1 MDRTNYRYTGNPK
14 EQRPIGLGRRRM
26 MRAGVLLV
34 VVAVLVLA
42 VGAGTAFAQATE
54 FRMTGDLYLGPEET
68 VDSLVTLNGDITVE
82 GHVLDTVFTAN
93 GNVHVL
99 PGGRV
104 DGDAVSITGQVVID
118 EGGLVLGD
126 RVELGG
132 RAARIGDTR
141 PVVVDRDIGFGGA
154 GWFFWL
160 LGGMGLGLLL
170 VLLAANGLKSVGH
183 EVSTRTARSAL
194 IGFLAPL
201 GLLVLFVV
209 LLISV
214 IGIPVALLLIP
225 LVPLTGMFGL
235 FAIAMLAGRRLLD
248 MAGKEEL
255 GDVWAMLAGVVL
267 LNLVSLI
274 PVVGALT
281 WIVGGFV
288 GFGATVARI
297 WDHYQGRRAVRAAGR
312 TNGVAVGPVPPM
324 VPPPMGPPPGP
335 MAPPTVPVPSEPV
348 PPMAPQSG
356 PMAPPPVV
364 PPTVPVPPQSLAP
377 QLNVPESAV
386 PVSEPAPQ
394 PPAVP
399 PAAPAAPPAGPTA
412 PIEPVVSEAP
422 VLPEAPIAPASSTL
436 PEEPEARPRDPGPR
450 FHI

>member
-1 MDRTNYRYTGNPK
+1 
-14 EQRPIGLGRRRM
+14 
-26 MRAGVLLV
+26 MRAGVLLA

-42 VGAGTAFAQATE
+42 IGAGTASAQTE
-54 FRMTGDLYLGPEET
+54 YRMTGDLYLGPEKT

-93 GNVHVL
+93 GDVHVL
-99 PGGRV
+99 PSGRV
-104 DGDAVSITGQVVID
+104 DGDAVSITGQVIVD
-118 EGGLVLGD
+118 EGGVVSGD
-126 RVELGG
+126 RVEMGG
-132 RAARIGDTR
+132 RAAQIGDAR
-141 PVVVDRDIGFGGA
+141 PVAVDRDTGFGGT

-170 VLLAANGLKSVGH
+170 VLLAVNSLKSVGH

-194 IGFLAPL
+194 VGFLAPL

-225 LVPLTGMFGL
+225 LVPLTAMFGL
-235 FAIAMLAGRRLLD
+235 FAIAMLAGRRLLEV
-248 MAGKEEL
+248 AGKGEL

-297 WDHYQGRRAVRAAGR
+297 WDHYLGRRAVRAASR
-312 TNGVAVGPVPPM
+312 TNGVAAGPVPP
-324 VPPPMGPPPGP
+324 VGPPTGP
-335 MAPPTVPVPSEPV
+335 MAP
-348 PPMAPQSG
+348 
-356 PMAPPPVV
+356 
-364 PPTVPVPPQSLAP
+364 L
-377 QLNVPESAV
+377 
-386 PVSEPAPQ
+386 
-394 PPAVP
+394 
-399 PAAPAAPPAGPTA
+399 PTA
-412 PIEPVVSEAP
+412 PIEPVASEAP
-422 VLPEAPIAPASSTL
+422 VLPEAPIVPAPPAAAA
-436 PEEPEARPRDPGPR
+436 EPEARPRDPGPR

>member
-1 MDRTNYRYTGNPK
+1 MERTNDRNTGHPK
-14 EQRPIGLGRRRM
+14 GRRPIGLGAQYM
-26 MRAGVLLV
+26 MRAGVLLAF
-34 VVAVLVLA
+34 VAVLVLA
-42 VGAGTAFAQATE
+42 IGAGTASAQTTE
-54 FRMTGDLYLGPEET
+54 FQMTGDLYLAPERT

-93 GNVHVL
+93 GDIHVL

-104 DGDAVSITGQVVID
+104 DGDAVSITGQVVVD
-118 EGGLVLGD
+118 EGGVVSGD
-126 RVELGG
+126 RVEMGD
-132 RAARIGDTR
+132 RAAQIGDAR
-141 PVVVDRDIGFGGA
+141 PRVVDSGTDFGGA

-170 VLLAANGLKSVGH
+170 VLLSANSLRSVGH
-183 EVSTRTARSAL
+183 EVSTRSARSAL

-225 LVPLTGMFGL
+225 LVPLTAMFGL
-235 FAIAMLAGRRLLD
+235 FAIAMLAGRRLLEV
-248 MAGKEEL
+248 AGKGEL
-255 GDVWAMLAGVVL
+255 GDVWAILAGVVL

-297 WDHYQGRRAVRAAGR
+297 WDHYLGRRAVRAAGR
-312 TNGVAVGPVPPM
+312 TNGGTV
-324 VPPPMGPPPGP
+324 GPPPP
-335 MAPPTVPVPSEPV
+335 APPTVF
-348 PPMAPQSG
+348 
-356 PMAPPPVV
+356 
-364 PPTVPVPPQSLAP
+364 PTVPP
-377 QLNVPESAV
+377 
-386 PVSEPAPQ
+386 
-394 PPAVP
+394 
-399 PAAPAAPPAGPTA
+399 APPAGTTE
-412 PIEPVVSEAP
+412 PIEPVSPVAP
-422 VLPEAPIAPASSTL
+422 TLPEVPIAPVPPAPAEQS
-436 PEEPEARPRDPGPR
+436 EARPRDTGPR